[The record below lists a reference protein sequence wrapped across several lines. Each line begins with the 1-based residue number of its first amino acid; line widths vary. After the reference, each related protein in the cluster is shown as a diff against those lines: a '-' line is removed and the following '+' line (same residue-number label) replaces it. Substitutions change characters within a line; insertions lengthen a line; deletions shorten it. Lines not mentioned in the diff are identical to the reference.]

1 MIEAK
6 KASHSQNQK
15 EKGRARLRCH
25 ANEYQYK
32 YAFFVVFPKA
42 NVKKD
47 SVIEVKLE
55 HRLLSKY
62 SQ

>member
-55 HRLLSKY
+55 H
-62 SQ
+62 